1 MKFLIIALLLVFLQI
16 QHGLFAKLE
25 SKENQTLEDQQRSI
39 RVHRVSDRDFPKTD
53 FSQIKNSIKEIMIK
67 QALILGGEEFEKLL
81 TDFPNLGNLVRHES
95 QLFKELNAILMELIQ
110 GGTVTLKNID
120 LEISEMMDTST
131 SSASIKPVSKT
142 NKSLENILNSLEQ
155 ADTYQQDVQ
164 ESQENSSNFIKKK
177 SIMIVRNV
185 PSLSVSNFSTFFRGV
200 PTQIESI
207 SELELKTMKNLLDL
221 DNVLMEIQKHLTF
234 VRSVFDR
241 LCRKHHSTLP
251 TQSSPNNLGKFT
263 PMNQPKKVS
272 IL

>member
-164 ESQENSSNFIKKK
+164 ESQENSS
-177 SIMIVRNV
+177 
-185 PSLSVSNFSTFFRGV
+185 V

>member
-1 MKFLIIALLLVFLQI
+1 MKFLIIALPLVFLQI

-25 SKENQTLEDQQRSI
+25 SKENQAQEDQQRSI

-67 QALILGGEEFEKLL
+67 QVLILGGEEFEKLL

-95 QLFKELNAILMELIQ
+95 QLFKELNAILMELIR

-131 SSASIKPVSKT
+131 SSASIKPVSKI
-142 NKSLENILNSLEQ
+142 NKSLGNILNSLEQ
-155 ADTYQQDVQ
+155 ADIYQQDVREN
-164 ESQENSSNFIKKK
+164 ESQENSS
-177 SIMIVRNV
+177 
-185 PSLSVSNFSTFFRGV
+185 V

-207 SELELKTMKNLLDL
+207 SELELKTMKNLLGL

-241 LCRKHHSTLP
+241 LCRKRHSTLP
-251 TQSSPNNLGKFT
+251 TQSSSNNLAKFT
-263 PMNQPKKVS
+263 PTNQPKKVS

>member
-1 MKFLIIALLLVFLQI
+1 MKFLIIALPLVFLQI

-25 SKENQTLEDQQRSI
+25 SKENQAQEDQQRSI

-67 QALILGGEEFEKLL
+67 Q
-81 TDFPNLGNLVRHES
+81 S
-95 QLFKELNAILMELIQ
+95 QLFKELNAILMELIR

-131 SSASIKPVSKT
+131 SSASIKPVSKI
-142 NKSLENILNSLEQ
+142 NKSLGNILNSLEQ
-155 ADTYQQDVQ
+155 ADIYQQDVREN
-164 ESQENSSNFIKKK
+164 ESQENSS
-177 SIMIVRNV
+177 
-185 PSLSVSNFSTFFRGV
+185 V

-207 SELELKTMKNLLDL
+207 SELELKTMKNLLGL

-241 LCRKHHSTLP
+241 LCRKRHSTLP
-251 TQSSPNNLGKFT
+251 TQSSSNNLAKFT
-263 PMNQPKKVS
+263 PTNQPKKVS